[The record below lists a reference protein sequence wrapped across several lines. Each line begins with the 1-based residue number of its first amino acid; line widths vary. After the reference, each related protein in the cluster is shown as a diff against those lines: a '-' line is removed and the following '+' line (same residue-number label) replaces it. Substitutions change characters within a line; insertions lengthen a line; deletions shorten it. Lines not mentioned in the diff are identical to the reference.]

1 MNERN
6 DKNRIDSDSFWDLG
20 VPPKRKHVTADRS
33 NISTTE
39 ILVMPP
45 ADGEKNGQQNND
57 SSALMMSPEASGDE
71 IPSEG
76 LPVPPKNT
84 VNSRRRSR
92 QPGDVRPQMAEPV
105 CRYEPEHSLIKHV
118 CVLRWPAKYQYFEK
132 FIADAERYFNRTASP
147 CEYVS
152 FYAYMPQY
160 SQMSAAQLQWYL
172 YWRDNARH
180 AIYLQTDYSYLFLY
194 LYEIINLPARVPPE
208 KGVQQICDVWLHYR
222 SSFSRLDRYLGE
234 WLCDY
239 CLVHQLPAPL
249 ERLEP
254 ILPEISEK
262 VSLKEFYIQLKE
274 GGACP
279 FTVSLIDMLTNYN
292 WRSSRCVT
300 PQTRELF
307 AEHLYMAVLET
318 MTEAWQRSGDTR
330 EQFGLAEVSQTR
342 DAFSGALC
350 SYACKRRIDLTYISF
365 SRSYPLK
372 FLITDLCK
380 LSENCIRAALGIKSR
395 LSTANVPEEMKQI
408 MLAYYERHLPPMKK
422 APKPKPPVRDG
433 SEEYAHLYEPAASE
447 LSVENA
453 VAIEQSSWATAEL
466 LTRFLSDGTENDSS
480 SFTDG
485 KTAAQIQSEPKG
497 DENFSTMPAETSAC
511 SAEPTIAYESSEIA
525 RAEKEE
531 RGAEIYAASAID
543 TVSGTD
549 PFDGFVVSLSDR
561 EYAALKC
568 IVSGEISEYRTI
580 CEGAF
585 LLPDAM
591 TDRINEKASDSFGD
605 IAVVPDGEFYH
616 LSDYYANEITDAIL
630 KQEEANGMA

>member
-1 MNERN
+1 MSERN
-6 DKNRIDSDSFWDLG
+6 DRSRIDSDSFWDLG

-33 NISTTE
+33 DISTTE

-45 ADGEKNGQQNND
+45 TNGGENGQQHCENG
-57 SSALMMSPEASGDE
+57 APTMLPEASSAE
-71 IPSEG
+71 IPSDG

-84 VNSRRRSR
+84 VSRRRGSR

-105 CRYEPEHSLIKHV
+105 CRYEPERSLIKSV

-180 AIYLQTDYSYLFLY
+180 GNYLQTDYSYLFLY

-208 KGVQQICDVWLHYR
+208 KGVRQICDLWLHYR

-262 VSLKEFYIQLKE
+262 VSLKEFYIQIE
-274 GGACP
+274 ESGACP
-279 FTVSLIDMLTNYN
+279 FTVSLVDMLTNYN
-292 WRSSRCVT
+292 WKSSRCVT
-300 PQTRELF
+300 PQTKEIF
-307 AEHLYMAVLET
+307 AEHLYTAVLET
-318 MTEAWQRSGDTR
+318 LAEAWKRSGDTR
-330 EQFGLAEVSQTR
+330 GQFGLAEVSQTR

-408 MLAYYERHLPPMKK
+408 MLAYYNKHLPPMKK
-422 APKPKPPVRDG
+422 VPKSKPPVRDG
-433 SEEYAHLYEPAASE
+433 SEEYAHLYEPAVSE

-453 VAIEQSSWATAEL
+453 VAIEQSSWASAEL
-466 LTRFLSDGTENDSS
+466 LTRFLSDGAESWSS
-480 SFTDG
+480 SDG
-485 KTAAQIQSEPKG
+485 KTEAEIQPESKD
-497 DENFSTMPAETSAC
+497 DENFSEMLSKTSVR
-511 SAEPTIAYESSEIA
+511 STESIADQISEIPCTGN
-525 RAEKEE
+525 EKK
-531 RGAEIYAASAID
+531 RGGTYGVPSID
-543 TVSGTD
+543 MVSGAD
-549 PFDGFVVSLSDR
+549 PFDSFVASLSDR

-568 IVSGEISEYRTI
+568 IVSGEVSEYRKI

-585 LLPDAM
+585 LLADAM
-591 TDRINEKASDSFGD
+591 TDSINEKASDSFGD
-605 IAVVPDGEFYH
+605 IAVVPDGDFYH